1 MTVATPTSPFL
12 SLVSA
17 PLRQA
22 ALAAAKAGSAETAL
36 PLLLDVCAVNP
47 EDVECRLHLAA
58 SLARLG
64 FGIPS
69 LAVLANVPAS
79 PLREQVARV
88 AATCRT
94 PAVPLTQRQNRARAC
109 AALLQPCFPAQL
121 ITNSLASANELVTT
135 SDLFIGT
142 NSRALL
148 WVPPA
153 PISSSASHPHSAR
166 VRTTLLGLQTDAAT
180 AVAAT
185 ADQVVLLGANWPA
198 LAAALAT
205 PSPLPAGWGP
215 GYQRRVHVLTAES
228 QAHLLTAILVSSAAD
243 ASLDFAGAARLIPAE
258 QLLLHAAPGATG
270 TLSQWYRQHIHLRL
284 AGPIIPIASPLVSDS
299 ALVLGLADV
308 QSVVQVILDQQRA
321 LVTSLCQ
328 KLGIGQP
335 HATDPNTNP
344 IAHPSPASSGLSLQ
358 TSTGQQAAKKRLL
371 IITTRY
377 STFMQHSA
385 KDLAAAI
392 IASGHD
398 AEVLLEDDDHSV
410 FASPALLSAQLRIK
424 PDAVV
429 MINYTRSAVPDSV
442 PASTPIITWVQDA
455 LGHLFDERAGNAVGP
470 RDIVV
475 GHVFHELIARF
486 GFPADRVLQTPVL
499 INPAKFAGPHDPAL
513 VAKHRCDIAYVSHQ
527 SQTPEQLC
535 AKLQAEVGDAAGGRL
550 RQAIGLLFAG
560 TWMAV
565 SNSSHEMLA
574 VSLPYWVSFVLS
586 KHNLAAEPGLPQ
598 RMLATVAWPL
608 AERLL
613 RHRMLQWTVDI
624 ANRRGW
630 SVRLYGNGW
639 DKHHAWSSLA
649 AGKLEHGSELAASY
663 AAATVHLHA
672 SVGSYMHQRVPECAA
687 AGGVPLIFRK
697 ADDVYVLEH
706 HTNLVLVRDAVP
718 ASMSEIWPDR
728 ARQWTAAADHP
739 ASLRFV
745 AQCQRLGV
753 PHNNHF
759 PGYFHL
765 RPELANA
772 ALSQPSLIAGSDDAF
787 WLLGDLAETTFSSEN
802 ELEICFERF
811 ITSPTLRDETSHAI
825 RTRACRSLNY
835 EALVPKLIAM
845 LDAPP
850 SAPKPTPDKQPFV

>member
-1 MTVATPTSPFL
+1 VTVATPIPLFSPA
-12 SLVSA
+12 VSA
-17 PLRQA
+17 QLRHA
-22 ALAAAKAGSAETAL
+22 ALAATKAGSAETAL
-36 PLLLDVCAVNP
+36 PLLLDVCDVNP
-47 EDVECRLHLAA
+47 ADSECQIHLAA

-69 LAVLANVPAS
+69 LAVLARLPAS

-94 PAVPLTQRQNRARAC
+94 PALPVPLRQSRARAC
-109 AALLQPCFPAQL
+109 AARLHACFPPQVAVD
-121 ITNSLASANELVTT
+121 SLASFDDLVHAC
-135 SDLFIGT
+135 DLFT
-142 NSRALL
+142 SADNRALL
-148 WVPPA
+148 WVPPE
-153 PISSSASHPHSAR
+153 PASQSTSPSQR
-166 VRTTLLGLQTDAAT
+166 PTLRTTLLGLQTDAAT

-185 ADQVVLLGANWPA
+185 SDQAALLGANWPA
-198 LAAALAT
+198 LAAALAV
-205 PSPLPAGWGP
+205 PSPLPVGWGP
-215 GYQRRVHVLTAES
+215 GYQRRVHILTPDTP
-228 QAHLLTAILVSSAAD
+228 AHLLTALLLTCAGD
-243 ASLDFAGAARLIPAE
+243 AGLDSPDTARPIPAA
-258 QLLLHAAPGATG
+258 QLHLHPGPSALE
-270 TLSQWYRQHIHLRL
+270 TLSEWYRQHTHLRL
-284 AGPIIPIASPLVSDS
+284 AGPIIAVASPLASHS
-299 ALVLGLADV
+299 APTLRLAAV
-308 QSVVQVILDQQRA
+308 QSAVQILLDQQRT
-321 LVTSLCQ
+321 LVASLSSQ
-328 KLGIGQP
+328 LGIGP
-335 HATDPNTNP
+335 DTTTNTAAI
-344 IAHPSPASSGLSLQ
+344 IAASI
-358 TSTGQQAAKKRLL
+358 STGAPLQSRPRHHKDQKRLL

-392 IASGHD
+392 TASGHT

-410 FASPALLSAQLRIK
+410 FASPALLSAQLRFK

-429 MINYTRSAVPDSV
+429 MINYTRSAVLDSV

-455 LGHLFDERAGNAVGP
+455 LGHLFDERAGTAIGP
-470 RDIVV
+470 RDLVI
-475 GHVFHELIARF
+475 GHVYHDLIAKF
-486 GFPADRVLQTPVL
+486 GFPAVRALQTPVL

-513 VAKHRCDIAYVSHQ
+513 LAKHRCDIAYVSHQ

-560 TWMAV
+560 AWMAV
-565 SNSSHEMLA
+565 SDSSHKPLSE
-574 VSLPYWVSFVLS
+574 SLPYWVNFVLTQ
-586 KHNLAAEPGLPQ
+586 HNLVAEPALPQ

-624 ANRRGW
+624 ARRRGW

-639 DKHHAWSSLA
+639 DKHHSWSALA
-649 AGKLEHGSELAASY
+649 AGKLDHGPELAASY

-687 AGGVPLIFRK
+687 AGGLPLIFRK

-706 HTNLVLVRDAVP
+706 HTNLMLVRDAVP
-718 ASMSEIWPDR
+718 ASMSEIWPHR
-728 ARQWTAAADHP
+728 ARQWAAAADHP

-745 AQCQRLGV
+745 AQCQRLGI

-759 PGYFHL
+759 PGMFHL
-765 RPELANA
+765 RPELANPV
-772 ALSQPSLIAGSDDAF
+772 LRQPSLIAGCDDAF

-802 ELEICFERF
+802 ELEACFERF
-811 ITSPTLRDETSHAI
+811 ITSPKRRADISLAI
-825 RTRACRSLNY
+825 RARACRSLSY
-835 EALVPKLIAM
+835 EALVPKLLAM

-850 SAPKPTPDKQPFV
+850 PGPQPGPEQSPA

>member
-1 MTVATPTSPFL
+1 MPVATPTSPF
-12 SLVSA
+12 SSQVSA
-17 PLRQA
+17 QFRQA
-22 ALAAAKAGSAETAL
+22 ALTAAKAGSAETAL
-36 PLLLDVCAVNP
+36 PLLLDVCAANP
-47 EDVECRLHLAA
+47 ADAECQLHLAA

-69 LAVLANVPAS
+69 LKVLASVPAS

-94 PAVPLTQRQNRARAC
+94 PAAPLTQRQSRARAC
-109 AALLQPCFPAQL
+109 AALLQPCIPAQV

-135 SDLFIGT
+135 CDLFIGT

-153 PISSSASHPHSAR
+153 PASQSASLLNSAS

-185 ADQVVLLGANWPA
+185 ADQVLLLSANWPA
-198 LAAALAT
+198 LAATLAT

-228 QAHLLTAILVSSAAD
+228 EAQLLTAIFLSSAAD
-243 ASLDFAGAARLIPAE
+243 ANLDFEGAARPVLAG
-258 QLLLHAAPGATG
+258 QLLLHTGSNALG

-299 ALVLGLADV
+299 APIVHLAAV
-308 QSVVQVILDQQRA
+308 QSAVQIILDQQQT

-328 KLGIGQP
+328 QLGIGHHKAAGP
-335 HATDPNTNP
+335 ATNS
-344 IAHPSPASSGLSLQ
+344 IAHPVPVSSGLSLQ

-410 FASPALLSAQLRIK
+410 FASPALLSAQIRIK

-429 MINYTRSAVPDSV
+429 MINYTRSAVQDSV

-470 RDIVV
+470 RDVVV
-475 GHVFHELIARF
+475 GHVFADLIAKF

-499 INPAKFAGPHDPAL
+499 INPAKFAGPHDPDL
-513 VAKHRCDIAYVSHQ
+513 LAKHRCDIAYVSHQ

-535 AKLQAEVGDAAGGRL
+535 AKLQAEVGEVAGGRL

-560 TWMAV
+560 AWMAV
-565 SNSSHEMLA
+565 SNSSHETLA
-574 VSLPYWVSFVLS
+574 ASLPYWVNFVLTQ
-586 KHNLAAEPGLPQ
+586 HNLVAEPGLPQ

-608 AERLL
+608 AERIL
-613 RHRMLQWTVDI
+613 RHRMLQWTIDI
-624 ANRRGW
+624 AARRRW

-639 DKHHAWSSLA
+639 EKHHSWSKLA
-649 AGKLEHGSELAASY
+649 AGKLEHGGELAASY

-706 HTNLVLVRDAVP
+706 HTNLLLVRDAVP
-718 ASMSEIWPDR
+718 AAMSEIWPHR

-745 AQCQRLGV
+745 AQCQRLGI

-759 PGYFHL
+759 PGMFHL

-772 ALSQPSLIAGSDDAF
+772 ALSQPSLIAGSDDAL
-787 WLLGDLAETTFSSEN
+787 WLLGDLAETTFNSEN
-802 ELEICFERF
+802 ELEACFERF
-811 ITSPTLRDETSHAI
+811 ITSPTRRDETSHAI
-825 RTRACRSLNY
+825 RARACRSLSY
-835 EALVPKLIAM
+835 EALVPKLFAM

-850 SAPKPTPDKQPFV
+850 SAPKPTPDTQPFV